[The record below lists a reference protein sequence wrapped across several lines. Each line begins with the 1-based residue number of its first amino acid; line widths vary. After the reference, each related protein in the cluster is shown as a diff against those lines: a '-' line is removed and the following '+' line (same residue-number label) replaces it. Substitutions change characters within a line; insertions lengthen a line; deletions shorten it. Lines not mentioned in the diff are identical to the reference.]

1 MLRVVGSPGKVDDSG
16 SWDRWR
22 RRIARFARVS
32 PSAVVVELSNDENPD
47 ETPDEGDEGEGT
59 IGKRETEDEGDGDDG
74 KALTRV
80 TTTITFD
87 DSERGERKATRAAE
101 VLCWIFSRP
110 WSTRLLERLTG
121 HEIEGETVVRGPP
134 IPEEDFEDQTL
145 RLPQPKART
154 SSTRPPASMPEES
167 AGLEAYN
174 ASLFDHLELHSNPLM
189 NLTELSSLLV
199 DPPFE
204 LSTVE
209 IEIII
214 FSETKPAEVPGP
226 NSVGVQ
232 YLLVTIAAVLCLLL
246 TAAAALLTRRR
257 TRRSKGSAVN
267 ARAPVQ
273 MSDGVQVQVA
283 QAALAP
289 HPSCPEVEAVNA
301 KDYDQSDHGDS
312 CV

>member
-1 MLRVVGSPGKVDDSG
+1 MFRVVGSPGQVDDPG

-32 PSAVVVELSNDENPD
+32 PSAVVVELSNDQ
-47 ETPDEGDEGEGT
+47 TPDEGDEGEGA
-59 IGKRETEDEGDGDDG
+59 IGKPETEDEGDGDDG

-87 DSERGERKATRAAE
+87 DSEQGKRKATRAAE
-101 VLCWIFSRP
+101 RLCWLFSRT

-121 HEIEGETVVRGPP
+121 REIEGETVVRGPP
-134 IPEEDFEDQTL
+134 IPEEDFVDQML

-167 AGLEAYN
+167 AELEAYN
-174 ASLFDHLELHSNPLM
+174 ASLFDHLELYSNPLL
-189 NLTELSSLLV
+189 NFTELSSLLV
-199 DPPFE
+199 EPPFE

-214 FSETKPAEVPGP
+214 FSETKLVEVPGP
-226 NSVGVQ
+226 NSVGVH

-246 TAAAALLTRRR
+246 TAVVALLTRRR
-257 TRRSKGSAVN
+257 TRQSKGPAVT
-267 ARAPVQ
+267 ARAAVQ

-283 QAALAP
+283 PAALAP
-289 HPSCPEVEAVNA
+289 HPSCPEVEAVNT
-301 KDYDQSDHGDS
+301 KDYDQSDHGDGR
-312 CV
+312 V